1 MKKQDEN
8 PEEQVSDV
16 EIGNLPERK
25 YTIML
30 ATMIQDLGKRMGAHC
45 KKLQGILTKS

>member
-1 MKKQDEN
+1 MSHQRTMFQMKKQDET

-25 YTIML
+25 YRIML
-30 ATMIQDLGKRMGAHC
+30 TKMIQELGK
-45 KKLQGILTKS
+45 